1 MPKERLEKQTSCYR
15 LDNLKEFARI
25 EKRIVSESIRETLE
39 DGTIQEREQQVE
51 KEALVLEGYP
61 IVFNTVTRIGSEAWG
76 WDERIDPQAL
86 EGADINDCCLKY
98 NHESSSPV
106 MARIR
111 NGSLTLKADN
121 HGVFMHAELLEDDRH
136 FYNRVKA
143 GLIDQMSFAFTVR
156 EQEVDYS
163 GKLPLVTI
171 KKIDRLFDVAL
182 VDNGAYPT
190 TSINARSQELAEAK
204 SLFDAE
210 AEKRALEAAEA
221 ANKLEEERKEKEAFE
236 FRKRKEIEKLKLG
249 GQWNE

>member
-1 MPKERLEKQTSCYR
+1 MPKDRLEKQTSCYR
-15 LDNLKEFARI
+15 LDNLSKFARI
-25 EKRIVSESIRETLE
+25 EKRIVNEFVRETLE

-51 KEALVLEGYP
+51 KEALILEGYP
-61 IVFNTVTRIGSEAWG
+61 IVFNTVTHIGGDWG

-98 NHESSSPV
+98 NHESVSPV

-156 EQEVDYS
+156 EQEVNYDGQY
-163 GKLPLVTI
+163 PLVTI

-190 TSINARSQELAEAK
+190 TSINARGKELAEAK
-204 SLFDAE
+204 SLLDAE
-210 AEKRALEAAEA
+210 AEKRALEVAEA
-221 ANKLEEERKEKEAFE
+221 ANKLEEERKQKEAFE
-236 FRKRKEIEKLKLG
+236 FRKKKEIEKLKLG
-249 GQWNE
+249 GNW

>member
-1 MPKERLEKQTSCYR
+1 MPKDRLEKQTSCYR
-15 LDNLKEFARI
+15 LDNLSKFARI
-25 EKRIVSESIRETLE
+25 EKRIVNESVRETLE
-39 DGTIQEREQQVE
+39 DGTIREREQQVE
-51 KEALVLEGYP
+51 KEALILEGYP
-61 IVFNTVTRIGSEAWG
+61 IVFNTVTHIGGDWG

-98 NHESSSPV
+98 NHESVSPV

-156 EQEVDYS
+156 EQEVNYDGQY
-163 GKLPLVTI
+163 PLVTI

-190 TSINARSQELAEAK
+190 TSINARGKELAEAK
-204 SLFDAE
+204 SLLDAE
-210 AEKRALEAAEA
+210 AEKRALEVAEA
-221 ANKLEEERKEKEAFE
+221 ANKLEEERKQKEAFE
-236 FRKRKEIEKLKLG
+236 FRKKKEIEKLKLG
-249 GQWNE
+249 GHW

>member
-1 MPKERLEKQTSCYR
+1 MPKDRLEKQTSCYR
-15 LDNLKEFARI
+15 LDNLSKFARI
-25 EKRIVSESIRETLE
+25 EKRIVNEFVRETLE

-51 KEALVLEGYP
+51 KEALILEGYP
-61 IVFNTVTRIGSEAWG
+61 IVFNTITHIGGDWG

-98 NHESSSPV
+98 NHESVSPV

-156 EQEVDYS
+156 EQEVNYDGQY
-163 GKLPLVTI
+163 PLVTI

-190 TSINARSQELAEAK
+190 TSINARGKELAEAK
-204 SLFDAE
+204 SLLDAE

-221 ANKLEEERKEKEAFE
+221 ANKLEEERKQKEAFE
-236 FRKRKEIEKLKLG
+236 FRKKKEIEKLKLG
-249 GQWNE
+249 GNW

>member
-1 MPKERLEKQTSCYR
+1 MAKDRLEKQTSCYR
-15 LDNLKEFARI
+15 LDNLSKFARI
-25 EKRIVSESIRETLE
+25 EKRIVNESVRETLE
-39 DGTIQEREQQVE
+39 DGTIREREQQVE
-51 KEALVLEGYP
+51 KEALILEGYP
-61 IVFNTVTRIGSEAWG
+61 IVFNTVTHIGGDWG

-98 NHESSSPV
+98 NHESVSPV

-156 EQEVDYS
+156 EQEVNYDGQY
-163 GKLPLVTI
+163 PLVTI

-190 TSINARSQELAEAK
+190 TSINARGKELAEAK
-204 SLFDAE
+204 SLLDAE
-210 AEKRALEAAEA
+210 AEKRALEVAEA
-221 ANKLEEERKEKEAFE
+221 ANKLEEERKQKEAFE
-236 FRKRKEIEKLKLG
+236 FRKKKEIEKLKLG
-249 GQWNE
+249 GHW

>member
-1 MPKERLEKQTSCYR
+1 MMPKERLEKQTSCYR
-15 LDNLKEFARI
+15 FNNLKEFAKI
-25 EKRIVSESIRETLE
+25 EKRMVTEFVKETLE
-39 DGTIQEREQQVE
+39 DGTTQEREVQVE

-61 IVFNTVTRIGSEAWG
+61 IVFNAVTHIGGDWG

-86 EGADINDCCLKY
+86 DGANIDDCCLKY

-106 MARIR
+106 MARVR

-143 GLIDQMSFAFTVR
+143 GLIDQMSFAFTIK
-156 EQEVDYS
+156 EQEVDWS
-163 GKLPLVTI
+163 NETPLVTI

-190 TSINARSQELAEAK
+190 TSINARGKELAEAK
-204 SLFDAE
+204 SLLDAE
-210 AEKRALEAAEA
+210 AEKRALEAVET
-221 ANKLEEERKEKEAFE
+221 ANKLKEEEEKRKAFE
-236 FRKRKEIEKLKLG
+236 FRKRKEQEKLRLG
-249 GQWNE
+249 GIYRE

>member
-1 MPKERLEKQTSCYR
+1 MPKEKLEKQTSCYR
-15 LDNLKEFARI
+15 LDNLKEFAKI
-25 EKRIVSESIRETLE
+25 EKRIVTETVRETME

-61 IVFNTVTRIGSEAWG
+61 IVFNTITHIGGDWG

-98 NHESSSPV
+98 NHESASPV

-111 NGSLTLKADN
+111 NGSLTLKPDN

-143 GLIDQMSFAFTVR
+143 GLIDQMSFAFTVK
-156 EQEVDYS
+156 EQDVNYEGEY
-163 GKLPLVTI
+163 PLVTV
-171 KKIDRLFDVAL
+171 KRIDRLFDVAL

-190 TSINARSQELAEAK
+190 TSINARSKELAEAK
-204 SLFDAE
+204 SLIEAE
-210 AEKRALEAAEA
+210 AESRALEAVET
-221 ANKLEEERKEKEAFE
+221 ANKLEEERKQKEAFE
-236 FRKRKEIEKLKLG
+236 FRKKKEIAKLRLG
-249 GQWNE
+249 GNWND

>member
-15 LDNLKEFARI
+15 LDNLSQFARI
-25 EKRIVSESIRETLE
+25 EKRIVNESVRETLE

-51 KEALVLEGYP
+51 KEALILEGYP
-61 IVFNTVTRIGSEAWG
+61 IVFNTVTHIGGDWG

-156 EQEVDYS
+156 EQEVNYDGQY
-163 GKLPLVTI
+163 PLVTI

-190 TSINARSQELAEAK
+190 TSINARGKGLAEAK
-204 SLFDAE
+204 SLLDAE
-210 AEKRALEAAEA
+210 AEKRALEEAEA
-221 ANKLEEERKEKEAFE
+221 SHKLEEERKQKAAFE

-249 GQWNE
+249 GNW